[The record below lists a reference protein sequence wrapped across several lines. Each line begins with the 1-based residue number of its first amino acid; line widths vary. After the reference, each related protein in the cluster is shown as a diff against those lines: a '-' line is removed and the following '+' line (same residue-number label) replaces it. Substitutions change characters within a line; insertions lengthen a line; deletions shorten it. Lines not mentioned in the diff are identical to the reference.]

1 MTVTPFNVEAVE
13 GTSVQLKAEVSPTNA
28 TDTTVTWKSNN
39 ENVATVDETGLVTIQ
54 SPGDAIVT
62 ATAND
67 GSGAY
72 GECNVTGVSG
82 IDALYADGSLWDLY
96 DVNGLML
103 KAAISA
109 NELKQMTPGVYILRS
124 ATRTIKLKL

>member
-1 MTVTPFNVEAVE
+1 M
-13 GTSVQLKAEVSPTNA
+13 
-28 TDTTVTWKSNN
+28 
-39 ENVATVDETGLVTIQ
+39 
-54 SPGDAIVT
+54 T

-67 GSGAY
+67 GSGAS

-96 DVNGLML
+96 DINGLLL

-124 ATRTIKLKL
+124 ATRSIKLKL